1 MKCVAKSRVSAV
13 AHIWQHVV
21 HKDLIHWRVV
31 VVTNAQTILEESA
44 GIGDASKVSHDSSRG
59 KCPTVECTAASDVWL
74 KTTDVL
80 VGLDTLNVVA
90 KNLCSCLKNSLVS
103 DTIHIDV
110 KVILDKVTGVVH
122 TREIIWCTV
131 SPVCGVEVDVIIVVQ
146 NVILGLRRN
155 DVVVDYQVPN
165 LITHGSILIHVSRR
179 KGNLDC
185 IASSLVVVPDVLNL
199 LRLQRVSN
207 H

>member
-1 MKCVAKSRVSAV
+1 M
-13 AHIWQHVV
+13 
-21 HKDLIHWRVV
+21 
-31 VVTNAQTILEESA
+31 
-44 GIGDASKVSHDSSRG
+44 
-59 KCPTVECTAASDVWL
+59 
-74 KTTDVL
+74 L

-90 KNLCSCLKNSLVS
+90 KNLCGCLQNSLIS

-110 KVILDKVTGVVH
+110 KVIFDKVTGVVH
-122 TREIIWCTV
+122 TREIIWCSV
-131 SPVCGVEVDVIIVVQ
+131 SPVCCIEIDVIIIVQ

-165 LITHGSILIHVSRR
+165 LITHSSILIHVSRW
-179 KGNLDC
+179 KGNLNC

>member
-1 MKCVAKSRVSAV
+1 MFIR
-13 AHIWQHVV
+13 
-21 HKDLIHWRVV
+21 
-31 VVTNAQTILEESA
+31 
-44 GIGDASKVSHDSSRG
+44 
-59 KCPTVECTAASDVWL
+59 
-74 KTTDVL
+74 
-80 VGLDTLNVVA
+80 LDTLNVVA
-90 KNLCSCLKNSLVS
+90 KNLCSCLQNSLVS

-110 KVILDKVTGVVH
+110 KIIPNKVTGVIH
-122 TREIIWCTV
+122 TREVIWCAV

-165 LITHGSILIHVSRR
+165 LITHGSILIHVSRW

-185 IASSLVVVPDVLNL
+185 IATGLVVVLDVLNL

-207 H
+207 W